1 MKKLILLTLL
11 SLLGISAA
19 WAQTGSLTV
28 TVLSGPDSAQVPVEG
43 AWVNANGD
51 GHGHGRPHFD
61 GFTDANGQIT
71 FADIPAVEY
80 HVVAGIMPNPPV
92 QGEVEVLEGET
103 ASLTLVLPFFE
114 PMPRIAVMPDH
125 DVHFGPVGLGTT
137 FTRVVRVANMGTA
150 DLNVSV
156 AVTGDAFGL
165 ASEPEFTLTPDPMGS
180 NTEVLV
186 TFSPTV
192 IGEYDGE
199 LTITS
204 NDPVHGTIVLDLDGF
219 GAEIVTGGLAVNVIV
234 TDSLGVSTPVDSAR
248 VRVSFI
254 RDHGGPRPHHI
265 RGLTDANG
273 DFAVEALPVGIYNVN
288 ASKRGVGFA
297 SEVIEILEGQTA
309 DLTLTLVPG
318 QGHDGPGG
326 GGGHF
331 ELVELAG
338 TASVTAPDS
347 LHPDRLLYQLDVDAD
362 GIMDYRLGF
371 GPPDY
376 VPPSE
381 AVRPVDGE
389 AITLTGALMSH
400 GEPPMVHVH
409 TLNGLLWWDERHG
422 RDGEHG
428 GDGGGRADGFE
439 VDRFLSWAE
448 ITGTVT
454 DVDVYGSTFYG
465 LDTDNDGA
473 AEYVVDLGDNF
484 SLSNPML
491 PNTGDR
497 INVVGGFLAG
507 TPEAIGAE
515 WVIAYEINGNFFR
528 SPGDTDG
535 LYPLT
540 TAVNPSP
547 TPIVT
552 SHLIA
557 TNYPNPFNPTTT
569 IQFSTPM
576 AGLVNLTVFDVLGRQ
591 VATLVNDNLSAG
603 TYTTPFDAVSL
614 PSGMYM
620 YRLTLNNQS
629 IVNRMLLL
637 K

>member
-1 MKKLILLTLL
+1 MKKLILLALF

-19 WAQTGSLTV
+19 WAQTGTLTV
-28 TVLSGPDSAQVPVEG
+28 NVTDVDNLPIAG
-43 AWVNANGD
+43 AMVNAI
-51 GHGHGRPHFD
+51 GHGHGHERPMFN
-61 GFTDANGQIT
+61 GLTDEAGQIV
-71 FADIPAVEY
+71 FADIPALEY
-80 HVVAGIMPNPPV
+80 DVNAGAPGYRMNHEEINVV
-92 QGEVEVLEGET
+92 EGEN
-103 ASLTLVLPFFE
+103 AVLTLVLEGNGLPT
-114 PMPRIAVMPDH
+114 PGIVVMPMA
-125 DVHFGPVGLGTT
+125 VQFGPVGIGTT
-137 FTRVVRVANMGTA
+137 FTRVVHVVNHGTG

-156 AVTGDAFGL
+156 AVAGEAFGL
-165 ASEPEFTLTPDPMGS
+165 ASDAEFTLTPDPSG
-180 NTEVLV
+180 NEAEVLV
-186 TFSPTV
+186 TFTPTAEQPYE
-192 IGEYDGE
+192 GT
-199 LTITS
+199 LTVTS
-204 NDPVHGTIVLDLDGF
+204 NDPNHPEIIANLMGF
-219 GAEIVTGGLAVNVIV
+219 GAMVVTGGLSVNVIV
-234 TDSLGVSTPVDSAR
+234 TDSLGESTPVDSAR

-265 RGLTDANG
+265 GLWTDANG
-273 DFAVEALPVGIYNVN
+273 NVTIDALPVGIYNVN

-309 DLTLTLVPG
+309 DLTLTLVSGP
-318 QGHDGPGG
+318 GHDGPGG
-326 GGGHF
+326 HGHPF
-331 ELVELAG
+331 EIVELAG

-347 LHPDRLLYQLDVDAD
+347 MHPERLFYQLDVDAD
-362 GIMDYRLGF
+362 GVMDYRLNF

-409 TLNGLLWWDERHG
+409 TLNGLLWWDPRHG

-428 GDGGGRADGFE
+428 GDAGRRAEGFGVE
-439 VDRFLSWAE
+439 NYLSWIE
-448 ITGTVT
+448 ISGTVT
-454 DVDVYGSTFYG
+454 DVDVYGSSFYG
-465 LDTDNDGA
+465 LDTDNDGVG
-473 AEYVVDLGDNF
+473 EYVVDLGDYFDLN
-484 SLSNPML
+484 NPML
-491 PNTGDR
+491 PNNGDR
-497 INVVGGFLAG
+497 IDVVGGFLAG
-507 TPEAIGAE
+507 TPESIDAGWI
-515 WVIAYEINGNFFR
+515 IAYEINGNFFR
-528 SPGDTDG
+528 TPGDTDG
-535 LYPLT
+535 LLPIT
-540 TAVNPSP
+540 GTAVTPTP

-569 IQFSTPM
+569 IQFSTPV
-576 AGLVNLTVFDVLGRQ
+576 AGLVNITVFDVLGRQ